1 MASVF
6 ASAACRPASAAVPRP
21 APRAI
26 AAWLLACCVLVF
38 AMVVVGGVT
47 RLTHSG
53 LSITEWQP
61 IVGTVPPLTDAD
73 WAGAFDRYRATP
85 EFRQVNHAMTLPEF
99 KGIFWWEYAHRLL
112 GRLIGVAFLVPF
124 AWFAARQRI
133 PPGYA
138 MPLAGI
144 FLLGG
149 LQGAVGW
156 YMVASGLVDDPRV
169 SQFRLTLH
177 LVLAFL
183 IFGAMLWTAL
193 TLLARRPANDAR
205 SALLRRAGRHAVV
218 LVALMLLM
226 VATGGLVAG
235 IRAGFAY
242 NTFPLMN
249 GHLVPPE
256 VLMLEPAWRNFFWNM
271 ATVQLDH
278 RALAAVLVIAVAWL
292 WMRVRAAAD
301 ATPAARRAAHAV
313 VAMLAVQATLGIATV
328 VNVVPLALAAL
339 HQAGAVLLFGLAI
352 VLAHALREGAAI
364 APTAP
369 NGEDRRSPLVPP
381 DYDHG
386 RDPRT

>member
-1 MASVF
+1 MASLF
-6 ASAACRPASAAVPRP
+6 ASAAGRPALAAVPRP

-26 AAWLLACCVLVF
+26 ATWLLACCVLVF

-47 RLTHSG
+47 RLTHAG

-73 WAGAFDRYRATP
+73 WAGAFERYRATP
-85 EFRQVNHAMTLPEF
+85 EFRQVNHAMTLAEF

-124 AWFAARQRI
+124 AWFAARRRI
-133 PPGYA
+133 PRGFA
-138 MPLAGI
+138 LPLAGI

-149 LQGAVGW
+149 LQGAAGW

-193 TLLARRPANDAR
+193 TLLARRAATDAR
-205 SALLRRAGRHAVV
+205 SAALRRAARHAVV
-218 LVALMLLM
+218 LVALVLLM

-292 WMRVRAAAD
+292 WLRVRAAPD
-301 ATPAARRAAHAV
+301 ATPVARRAAHALA
-313 VAMLAVQATLGIATV
+313 AMLAIQATLGVATV
-328 VNVVPLALAAL
+328 VNVVPLTLAAL

-369 NGEDRRSPLVPP
+369 NGEDPRLPLVPP
-381 DYDHG
+381 DYAHG